1 MSNSV
6 LEQEIAQLISGNQ
19 IYNNYIEQWRYL
31 LVSYL
36 GGEDYRQAGLLQK
49 YQLESSAEYNSRL
62 RNTPL
67 DNACQSVVGVYNSFL
82 FREAPDRDF
91 GTSAGNR
98 ELEEFLKDA
107 DMDGRSFNSFMAD
120 VVTWSSVFGHTWIIM
135 SKPDIGALTRA
146 DEIAQGVRPYVNLLT
161 PVNVLDWSWYR
172 RANGRYEL
180 NYFKYIE
187 DINGDI
193 RTVREW
199 TPDQITTYV
208 ADVKENNIL
217 EQTIEP
223 NGLGRIPAVI
233 AYNGR
238 TMVRGIGVSDIAD
251 IADSQRLN
259 YNLTSEIH
267 QSAVLDSHP
276 SLVTT
281 PTAQIGTGAGSL
293 IQIDENT
300 DPGLKPYLLEFSGAS
315 IDSMLNTIKHVNETI
330 DKMANTGGVRAN
342 STRTMSGVALEVD
355 FQILNARLA
364 EKADAIEL
372 AEENIWRLWC
382 AYQDIPYDFEIDY
395 PGSFNIRDT
404 ANELA
409 QLLTA
414 KNTAT
419 NPVISEIIDE
429 KLIEL
434 LGEDPAEY
442 TQSMTHTVTV
452 PGADRTAHIQEMIMS
467 GYTDADILQI
477 HSELTQEAIDS
488 AKRALL
494 NV

>member
-1 MSNSV
+1 MSNSI
-6 LEQEIAQLISGNQ
+6 LEEQIAQLTSGNP
-19 IYNNYIEQWRYL
+19 IYNNYIDQWRYL

-36 GGEDYRQAGLLQK
+36 GGEDYRQAGMLQK
-49 YQLESSAEYNSRL
+49 YQLESAAEYNSRL

-67 DNACQSVVGVYNSFL
+67 ENHCAGVVDVYNSFL
-82 FREAPDRDF
+82 FRQEPDRDF
-91 GTSAGNR
+91 GTSTGQR

-120 VVTWSSVFGHTWIIM
+120 VATWTSVFGHAWIIM

-199 TPDQITTYV
+199 TDEEIRTWV
-208 ADVKENNIL
+208 VDVKENVIM
-217 EQTIEP
+217 EETVEI
-223 NGLGRIPAVI
+223 NGLGRIPAVV

-238 TMVRGIGVSDIAD
+238 SMVRGIGVSDIND
-251 IADSQRLN
+251 IADAQRYI
-259 YNLTSEIH
+259 YNMTSEIQ

-281 PTAQIGTGAGSL
+281 PDVQIGTGAGSL
-293 IQIDENT
+293 IQIPETLDS
-300 DPGLKPYLLEFSGAS
+300 GLKPYLLEFSGAS
-315 IDSMLNTIKHVNETI
+315 IDSMLATISHTIDSI

-342 STRTMSGVALEVD
+342 ATRTSSGVALETE
-355 FQILNARLA
+355 FQLLNARLA
-364 EKADAIEL
+364 SKADALEL

-382 AYQDIPYDFEIDY
+382 VYQNSPYDFEIDY
-395 PGSFNIRDT
+395 PSSFNIRDT
-404 ANELA
+404 ANDLA
-409 QLLTA
+409 QLQTA

-419 NPVISEIIDE
+419 DPVLTEIIDE
-429 KLIEL
+429 KIIEL
-434 LGEDPAEY
+434 LGRDPAEY
-442 TQSMTHTVTV
+442 IPV
-452 PGADRTAHIQEMIMS
+452 MS
-467 GYTDADILQI
+467 ARDNKIP
-477 HSELTQEAIDS
+477 
-488 AKRALL
+488 
-494 NV
+494 

>member
-1 MSNSV
+1 MSNSI
-6 LEQEIAQLISGNQ
+6 LEEQIAQLTSGNP
-19 IYNNYIEQWRYL
+19 IYNNYIDQWRYL

-36 GGEDYRQAGLLQK
+36 GGEDYRQAGMLQK
-49 YQLESSAEYNSRL
+49 YQLESAAEYNSRL

-67 DNACQSVVGVYNSFL
+67 ENHCAGVVDVYNSFL
-82 FREAPDRDF
+82 FRQEPDRDF
-91 GTSAGNR
+91 GTSTGRR

-107 DMDGRSFNSFMAD
+107 DMDGRSFNSFMSD
-120 VVTWSSVFGHTWIIM
+120 VATWTSVFGHAWIIM

-199 TPDQITTYV
+199 TDEEIRTWV
-208 ADVKENNIL
+208 VDVKENVIM
-217 EQTIEP
+217 EETVEI
-223 NGLGRIPAVI
+223 NGLGRIPAVV

-238 TMVRGIGVSDIAD
+238 SMVRGIGVSDIND
-251 IADSQRLN
+251 IADAQRYI
-259 YNLTSEIH
+259 YNMTSEIQ

-281 PTAQIGTGAGSL
+281 PDVQIGTGAGSL
-293 IQIDENT
+293 IQIPETLDS
-300 DPGLKPYLLEFSGAS
+300 GLKPYLLEFSGAS
-315 IDSMLNTIKHVNETI
+315 IDSMLATISHTIDSI

-342 STRTMSGVALEVD
+342 ATRTSSGVALETE
-355 FQILNARLA
+355 FQLLNARLA
-364 EKADAIEL
+364 SKADALEL

-382 AYQDIPYDFEIDY
+382 VYQNSPYDFEIDY
-395 PGSFNIRDT
+395 PSSFNIRDT
-404 ANELA
+404 ANDLA
-409 QLLTA
+409 QLQTA

-419 NPVISEIIDE
+419 DPVLTEIIDE
-429 KLIEL
+429 KIIEL
-434 LGEDPAEY
+434 LGRDPAEY
-442 TQSMTHTVTV
+442 IPV
-452 PGADRTAHIQEMIMS
+452 MS
-467 GYTDADILQI
+467 ARDNKIP
-477 HSELTQEAIDS
+477 
-488 AKRALL
+488 
-494 NV
+494 